1 MKTVKGTRDF
11 LPEEML
17 LRQQIIEKIRAVFEN
32 FGFQPMETPAL
43 EAWKTLSTKGAGG
56 DEILKESY
64 NFEDKG
70 GRMIGLRYDLTVPLA
85 RLISENPNTPLPFKR
100 YQIGKVWRYGDVAKG
115 RLREFLQADVDIVGS
130 NSSLA
135 DAEVIACAITCFKE
149 LGFKDFYIRLN
160 TREKLSEVI
169 EKNTNIAQ
177 EKVIDVA
184 RIIDKKDKIGEE
196 GVREELSGT
205 ISTQA
210 TATVLA
216 NIRNANEMAKK
227 INKNGLSKTEREILS
242 YLKIFNIDSKV
253 KIDRSLARGLDYY
266 TGPIFEVFAGENIG
280 SLGGGGRY
288 DNLIELFSG
297 RNIPATGISFGIDRI
312 MEIINLN
319 VENRTKVF
327 VVAVNDKV
335 RKNVLEIV
343 KSLREK
349 AVSTDYDMRSR
360 SLSGQLKYV
369 SSMGIPFSVIVGEK
383 ELEKK
388 SVKIRNMKNGKE
400 ELVKIKDLYKK
411 F

>member
-1 MKTVKGTRDF
+1 M
-11 LPEEML
+11 
-17 LRQQIIEKIRAVFEN
+17 
-32 FGFQPMETPAL
+32 
-43 EAWKTLSTKGAGG
+43 
-56 DEILKESY
+56 
-64 NFEDKG
+64 
-70 GRMIGLRYDLTVPLA
+70 
-85 RLISENPNTPLPFKR
+85 
-100 YQIGKVWRYGDVAKG
+100 
-115 RLREFLQADVDIVGS
+115 
-130 NSSLA
+130 
-135 DAEVIACAITCFKE
+135 
-149 LGFKDFYIRLN
+149 
-160 TREKLSEVI
+160 
-169 EKNTNIAQ
+169 
-177 EKVIDVA
+177 
-184 RIIDKKDKIGEE
+184 
-196 GVREELSGT
+196 
-205 ISTQA
+205 
-210 TATVLA
+210 
-216 NIRNANEMAKK
+216 
-227 INKNGLSKTEREILS
+227 
-242 YLKIFNIDSKV
+242 
-253 KIDRSLARGLDYY
+253 
-266 TGPIFEVFAGENIG
+266 
-280 SLGGGGRY
+280 GGGGRY

>member
-169 EKNTNIAQ
+169 EKNTNISQ

-210 TATVLA
+210 TATH
-216 NIRNANEMAKK
+216 
-227 INKNGLSKTEREILS
+227 GT
-242 YLKIFNIDSKV
+242 
-253 KIDRSLARGLDYY
+253 
-266 TGPIFEVFAGENIG
+266 
-280 SLGGGGRY
+280 
-288 DNLIELFSG
+288 
-297 RNIPATGISFGIDRI
+297 
-312 MEIINLN
+312 
-319 VENRTKVF
+319 
-327 VVAVNDKV
+327 
-335 RKNVLEIV
+335 RK
-343 KSLREK
+343 
-349 AVSTDYDMRSR
+349 A
-360 SLSGQLKYV
+360 
-369 SSMGIPFSVIVGEK
+369 
-383 ELEKK
+383 
-388 SVKIRNMKNGKE
+388 
-400 ELVKIKDLYKK
+400 
-411 F
+411 